1 MTTTLT
7 LYGLPVCSC
16 LLTWVP
22 QFEEELRELGI
33 IDGKLS
39 WSQFIGKAS
48 ASALV
53 HSTGG
58 AGDCWETDPEIS
70 KVARQMGAVSHP
82 RITGSFASN
91 KHSHMTLIGCTHL
104 HEQGKA
110 QIREAYAGGDG
121 LLGDLPDDIDLHSYL
136 WPKRTWREGIA
147 WHKEQQLRRKRIAK
161 LELARKRKATWQRWV
176 KKANSNINRL
186 KSLI

>member
-22 QFEEELRELGI
+22 AFEEELRELGI

-39 WSQFIGKAS
+39 WSQFIGRAS

-58 AGDCWETDPEIS
+58 AGDCWETDERIS
-70 KVARQMGAVSHP
+70 IVARRMGAVSHP
-82 RITGSFASN
+82 RISGPFEDNQHT
-91 KHSHMTLIGCTHL
+91 HLTLIGCTHL
-104 HEQGKA
+104 HQQGKD
-110 QIREAYAGGDG
+110 QIKETYAGGDG
-121 LLGDLPDDIDLHSYL
+121 LLGDVPDDSDLHAAL

-161 LELARKRKATWQRWV
+161 LEATRARKAKWQRWV
-176 KKANSNINRL
+176 KRANLNIDRL
-186 KSLI
+186 KGLL